1 MQLSIE
7 IPEDLGY
14 QLKAVKNSD
23 KFIVQSLQNAI
34 EENHKKRALKK
45 VVRTLQQQA
54 ADNNLTEQRLKQ
66 LLDD

>member
-45 VVRTLQQQA
+45 VVRTLQKQA
-54 ADNNLTEQRLKQ
+54 ADNNLTEQRLQQ